1 MVQIKN
7 FGDSLLLSLN
17 QAMNGLF
24 GFIPI
29 LIGALVIL
37 AIGWMVSGIAARLV
51 DRLLHRVGF
60 ERVVHRAGVA
70 EFMAKSGTHS
80 TGSSIIAGLVK
91 WLVRLV
97 FILAASNALG
107 MPQVTA
113 IINSIFLFIPKLI
126 VSLIILV
133 IGAQLSGA
141 LSKIV
146 LGSGSGSLALITRY
160 AVLGF
165 AIIAAL
171 SQLEIAPVIVNTL
184 FIGLVASLSLAVGL
198 AFGLGGRDVAS
209 GITRSLFDKSKLS
222 GPTGT
227 VKSQNPPTSKT
238 GT

>member
-1 MVQIKN
+1 MPQIRN
-7 FGDSLLLSLN
+7 FGDSLLLSLH
-17 QAMNGLF
+17 QAMVGMF

-29 LIGALVIL
+29 LIGALLIL
-37 AIGWMVSGIAARLV
+37 AIGWIVSNVVARLV
-51 DRLLHRVGF
+51 DRLLVRVGF

-80 TGSSIIAGLVK
+80 SGSSIIAGLVK

-126 VSLIILV
+126 VALVILV
-133 IGAQLSGA
+133 IGAQIANA
-141 LSKIV
+141 LSKLV
-146 LGSGSGSLALITRY
+146 LGSGSLTLSLVTRY

-165 AIIAAL
+165 AVIAAL
-171 SQLEIAPVIVNTL
+171 SHLEIAPVIVNTL
-184 FIGLVASLSLAVGL
+184 FIGLVASLSLAAGL

-209 GITRSLFDKSKLS
+209 GITRCIFEKSKLS

-227 VKSQNPPTSKT
+227 VKMKSSQEKT